1 MLPPEETTA
10 HSEPSAVPPDE
21 RGRGRP
27 SPLADPA
34 LIHRVR
40 AREPRALATFHEH
53 AFDLVYGL
61 VHRLLGDRTLAE
73 DATSEVFLKVY
84 RAIERLDPERDP
96 SPWLVTIATNV
107 CRDLWRSGAYRTSRR
122 AADVNDE
129 AVADRLASGERTPEQ
144 HLLAGERERAVQQAL
159 MDLPEPLRL
168 AVVLHDWQ
176 GLGHHE
182 IAELTGIAHDAA
194 RKRYSRALALLAK
207 RLKDV
212 L

>member
-10 HSEPSAVPPDE
+10 HSEPSAVPALEGGAD
-21 RGRGRP
+21 RP

-34 LIHRVR
+34 LLRRVR
-40 AREPRALATFHEH
+40 ERDPQALATFHGH

-73 DATSEVFLKVY
+73 DATSEVFLKVF
-84 RAIERLDPERDP
+84 RAADRLDPERDP

-107 CRDLWRSGAYRTSRR
+107 CRDLWRSAAYRTSRR

-129 AVADRLASGERTPEQ
+129 AVADRLASPERSPEQ
-144 HLLAGERERAVQQAL
+144 HLLAAERERAVRQAL
-159 MDLPEPLRL
+159 LELPEALRT

-182 IAELTGIAHDAA
+182 IAAMTGIEHDAA
-194 RKRYSRALALLAK
+194 RKRYSRALTLLAK
-207 RLKDV
+207 RLKGV